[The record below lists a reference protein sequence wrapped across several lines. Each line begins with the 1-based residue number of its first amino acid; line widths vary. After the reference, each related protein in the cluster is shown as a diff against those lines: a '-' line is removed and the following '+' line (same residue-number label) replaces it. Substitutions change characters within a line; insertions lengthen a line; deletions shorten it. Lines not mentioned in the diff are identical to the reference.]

1 MLLLLGQVLGS
12 SYSLFLLLLL
22 LLLLLQL
29 VGEGD
34 YKEGSCEVEIKL

>member
-12 SYSLFLLLLL
+12 SYSLFL